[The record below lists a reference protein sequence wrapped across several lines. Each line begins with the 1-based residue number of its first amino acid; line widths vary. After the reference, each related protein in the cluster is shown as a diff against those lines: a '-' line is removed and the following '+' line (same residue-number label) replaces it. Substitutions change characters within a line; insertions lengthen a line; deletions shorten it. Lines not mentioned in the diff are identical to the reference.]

1 MTTEKLQNFIEGEWV
16 DSETQE
22 YVEIRNPA
30 RDRLLCVSP
39 MASLEEVDAAV
50 KAAQEAYQ
58 NWRNT
63 PPVARARYLHRL
75 IALLEENFDELSVV
89 QTKEHGKTIDESRG
103 ETRRGIEMVEV
114 ASGIPSLMQGT
125 NLEDVA
131 LGMDEYL
138 INQPMGVF
146 SCLAL
151 FNFPFMVPLWFIPFA
166 IACGNTFVLKPS
178 PRTPMSQVELF
189 KLMDEAGFPPG
200 VVNLIHGGAD
210 VANSLMEHPL
220 IQGVTFVGS
229 TPVAKQIYRKCG
241 EEGKRV
247 IAQAGAKNFVVVM
260 PDAKIEQTLVS
271 LITSF
276 FGNTGQRC
284 LSGANLIIVG
294 EEKFYKEFVDKFVE
308 MAASIK
314 VGDGLDESVQMGP
327 LQNAGSKQKVL
338 GFIDKGISEG
348 AKLTLDGRKLKLVGN
363 VPEACFLNPSVFENV
378 SPDMTL
384 AKEEIFGPVASVL
397 RANDLNECIAMIN
410 DCPFGNAA
418 SIFTE
423 NGKWA
428 RQFQYEVVA
437 GNVGINVGIVAPMA
451 FFPFG
456 GRKDSFFG
464 VLHGQGRDVI
474 RFFTEPKIFRFVLP
488 KLGRKISGGER
499 YISKLVKRE

>member
-1 MTTEKLQNFIEGEWV
+1 MEAIKLQNYIDGEWIESQTE
-16 DSETQE
+16 D

-30 RDRLLCVSP
+30 WNKVLAVAP
-39 MASLEEVDAAV
+39 MSTPDEVNAAV
-50 KAAQEAYQ
+50 KAAKEAYPS
-58 NWRNT
+58 WRNT

-75 IALLEENFDELSVV
+75 VGLLEDNFDELSIV

-114 ASGIPSLMQGT
+114 ATGIPSLMQGT

-131 LGMDEYL
+131 MGMDEYL

-146 SCLAL
+146 SCIAP

-178 PRTPMSQVELF
+178 PRTPMSQVDLL
-189 KLMDEAGFPPG
+189 KLIDEAGLPPG
-200 VVNLIHGGAD
+200 VVNLVHGGAE
-210 VANSLMEHPL
+210 VANGLMEHPL

-229 TPVAKQIYRKCG
+229 TPVARQIYRKCG
-241 EEGKRV
+241 EVGKRV

-260 PDAKIEQTLVS
+260 PDAEIEQTLVS

-284 LSGANLIIVG
+284 LSGANLLVVG
-294 EEKFYKEFVDKFVE
+294 DDNFYRTFVDKFVE
-308 MAASIK
+308 MAANIK
-314 VGDGLDESVQMGP
+314 VGDGLDETVQMGP
-327 LQNAGSKQKVL
+327 LQNAGSKRRVL
-338 GFIDKGISEG
+338 GFIERGVSEG
-348 AKLTLDGRKLKLVGN
+348 AKLTLDGRNLNLVGA
-363 VPEACFLNPSVFENV
+363 VPGTCFLNPSVFENV
-378 SPDMTL
+378 TPDMTL
-384 AKEEIFGPVASVL
+384 AKEEIFGPVASIL
-397 RANDLNECIAMIN
+397 RAGDLNDCITMIN

-418 SIFTE
+418 SIFTN

-474 RFFTEPKIFRFVLP
+474 RFFTEPKILITRWF
-488 KLGRKISGGER
+488 
-499 YISKLVKRE
+499 

>member
-1 MTTEKLQNFIEGEWV
+1 MSTEKLQNFIDGEWV
-16 DSETQE
+16 DSQAQE
-22 YVEIRNPA
+22 YLEIRNPA
-30 RDRLLCVSP
+30 WDELLAQAP
-39 MASLEEVDAAV
+39 MSTSTEVNQAIDAA
-50 KAAQEAYQ
+50 QDAYSS
-58 NWRNT
+58 WRNT

-75 IALLEENFDELSVV
+75 VPLLEDNFDELSIC

-114 ASGIPSLMQGT
+114 ATGIPSLMQGT

-131 LGMDEYL
+131 MGMDEYL

-146 SCLAL
+146 SCIAP

-166 IACGNTFVLKPS
+166 VACGNTFVLKPS

-200 VVNLIHGGAD
+200 VVNLVHGGTE
-210 VANSLMEHPL
+210 VANNLMEHPL

-229 TPVAKQIYRKCG
+229 TPVGKQIYRKCG

-260 PDAKIEQTLVS
+260 PDAEIEQTLVS

-276 FGNTGQRC
+276 YGNTGQRC
-284 LSGANLIIVG
+284 LSGANLLIVG
-294 EEKFYKEFVDKFVE
+294 DDAFYRSFVDKFAD
-308 MAASIK
+308 MAANIR
-314 VGDGLDESVQMGP
+314 VGDGLDETVQMGP
-327 LQNAGSKQKVL
+327 LQNAESKQRVI
-338 GFIDKGISEG
+338 GFIEKGISEG
-348 AKLTLDGRKLKLVGN
+348 AKLILDGRNLNLVGD
-363 VPEACFLNPSVFENV
+363 VPHTCFLNPSVFEDV
-378 SPDMTL
+378 TPDMTL
-384 AKEEIFGPVASVL
+384 AKEEIFGPVASIL
-397 RANDLNECIAMIN
+397 RAKDLDECITMIN

-418 SIFTE
+418 SIFTN
-423 NGKWA
+423 NGKWS
-428 RQFQYEVVA
+428 RQFQHEVVA
-437 GNVGINVGIVAPMA
+437 GNVGVNVGIVAPMA

-474 RFFTEPKIFRFVLP
+474 RFFTEPKILITRWF
-488 KLGRKISGGER
+488 
-499 YISKLVKRE
+499 

>member
-1 MTTEKLQNFIEGEWV
+1 MSTEKLQNFIDGEWI
-16 DSETQE
+16 DSKTQDH
-22 YVEIRNPA
+22 VEIRNPA
-30 RDRLLCVSP
+30 WDELLAIAP
-39 MASLEEVDAAV
+39 MSTQSEVNDAV
-50 KAAQEAYQ
+50 KAAQDAYPS
-58 NWRNT
+58 WRNT

-75 IALLEENFDELSVV
+75 VALLENKFDELSIV

-103 ETRRGIEMVEV
+103 ETRRGIELVEV
-114 ASGIPSLMQGT
+114 ATGIPSLMQGS

-138 INQPMGVF
+138 INQPLGVF
-146 SCLAL
+146 SCIAP

-166 IACGNTFVLKPS
+166 VACGNTFVLKPS
-178 PRTPMSQVELF
+178 PRTPMSQVDLF
-189 KLMDEAGFPPG
+189 KLMDEAGLPPG
-200 VVNLIHGGAD
+200 VVNLVHGGTE
-210 VANSLMEHPL
+210 VANGLMEHPL

-260 PDAKIEQTLVS
+260 PDAKIEQSLVS

-284 LSGANLIIVG
+284 LSGANLLIVG
-294 EEKFYKEFVDKFVE
+294 DGNFYREFVDKFVE
-308 MAASIK
+308 MAANIK

-327 LQNAGSKQKVL
+327 LQNADSKKRVL
-338 GFIDKGISEG
+338 GFIEKGIREG
-348 AKLTLDGRKLKLVGN
+348 AKLTLDGRNLNLVGD
-363 VPEACFLNPSVFENV
+363 VPETCFLNPSVFENV
-378 SPDMTL
+378 TPDMTL
-384 AKEEIFGPVASVL
+384 AKEEIFGPVASLL
-397 RANDLNECIAMIN
+397 RVSDLDECITMIN
-410 DCPFGNAA
+410 ACPFGNAA
-418 SIFTE
+418 SIFTN

-428 RQFQYEVVA
+428 RQFQHEVVA

-474 RFFTEPKIFRFVLP
+474 RFFTEPKILITRWF
-488 KLGRKISGGER
+488 
-499 YISKLVKRE
+499 